1 MPFKFYLGVKS
12 TKNLNATYIVLV
24 AGVVSY
30 FLKSFF
36 VGFLRNCF
44 PSLSNDQTLESS
56 FVKGSSSSPIFTITF
71 VTRLNF
77 RFAVLLFS
85 FSVSAVV
92 IPVFGVFL
100 VDLLI
105 VLL

>member
-1 MPFKFYLGVKS
+1 MAHTFCWLLGV
-12 TKNLNATYIVLV
+12 VC
-24 AGVVSY
+24 Y

-56 FVKGSSSSPIFTITF
+56 FVKGSSSSPFFTLTF
-71 VTRLNF
+71 VTRLNL

-105 VLL
+105 ALLSNVLFMLSERLAAS